1 VCVKAAAEAKQKEE
15 EERKTKEEEE
25 KKRMDEEA
33 RAAAAAAE
41 GDEYVL
47 HNRLVCSVFLCFRLS
62 VCLLIDCVCFY
73 FRDFHFMCC
82 CLLMCQTCV
91 FVCTRVRTLVE
102 EARQNEED
110 DE

>member
-1 VCVKAAAEAKQKEE
+1 VKAATEAKRKE
-15 EERKTKEEEE
+15 EERKAKEEEE
-25 KKRMDEEA
+25 KKRKEEEA
-33 RAAAAAAE
+33 RAAAAAAA
-41 GDEYVL
+41 GDEYIL

-62 VCLLIDCVCFY
+62 VCPLTDCVCFY

-91 FVCTRVRTLVE
+91 VVCTRVRTLVE
-102 EARQNEED
+102 EARQNEEE

>member
-1 VCVKAAAEAKQKEE
+1 MCVKAAAEAKQKEE

-25 KKRMDEEA
+25 KKRIEEEA
-33 RAAAAAAE
+33 RAAAAE

-47 HNRLVCSVFLCFRLS
+47 HNRLVCPVFLCFRLS
-62 VCLLIDCVCFY
+62 VCLLTNCVCFY

-82 CLLMCQTCV
+82 CLLMCQSCV
-91 FVCTRVRTLVE
+91 FACTRVRTLVE